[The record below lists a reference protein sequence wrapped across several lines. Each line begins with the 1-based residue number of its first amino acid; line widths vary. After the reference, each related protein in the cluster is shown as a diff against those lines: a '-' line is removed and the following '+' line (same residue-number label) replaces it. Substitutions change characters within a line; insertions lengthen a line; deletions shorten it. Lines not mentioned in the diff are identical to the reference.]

1 MRYNKMLNKNY
12 AIEICNFLNEE
23 RQKCSGIDFNFQ
35 FRTKGD
41 HKGLAISLFIAKR
54 QFEFNIY
61 NVHHEKHCFGCG
73 VELTED
79 NFLEEI
85 YLLTGLEV
93 CRVCDHNGYNI
104 DAVHPIFRRIVKINW
119 SHAELLKLYNELQHA
134 GYEDIII
141 TKEKEKK

>member
-1 MRYNKMLNKNY
+1 MLTKNY

-23 RQKCSGIDFNFQ
+23 ENEGIDFNIQ
-35 FRTKGD
+35 FRRKGD
-41 HKGLAISLFIAKR
+41 HKGLAINLFIAKR

-93 CRVCDHNGYNI
+93 CRICDHNGYNI

-119 SHAELLKLYNELQHA
+119 SHAEILKLYNELQHA